1 VVRDRLRPGR
11 QERWKGRGQGRRQ
24 GLRKGFERDVGRQE
38 RHQERVRRREQG
50 REQVRGEGR
59 GQLTARLV
67 VVGTDTG
74 GTFTDFVALIDG
86 RLAVLKLR
94 STPDDPARAVAEG
107 LRRLSGGAVPLL
119 HYGSTVATNAL
130 LERRGARVVLLTTRG
145 FEDVLEIGRQTRP
158 ELYALEPRRPE
169 PLVPS
174 LRRVGVPERV
184 RADGRVELALG
195 TRAAR
200 RAVAAVRRLRGEA
213 VAICLL
219 HSYQQPAHENR
230 LLRELRDSGLHVTAS
245 HRLLREYREYERLA
259 TTVVN
264 AYVGPL
270 MTAHLGRLGDAA
282 RGGVRVMQ
290 SNGGLVGGPAAA
302 AEPVRTVLSGPAGG
316 VAGAADRARRAGFA
330 RVVTLD
336 MGGTST
342 DVSLVDGEPAYRSET
357 DVGGMP
363 VRVPAVDIH
372 TVGAGGGSLARL
384 DAGGALRVGPE
395 SAGADPGPACYG
407 RGTRPTVTD
416 ADLVLG
422 RLVESEFLG
431 GEMRLDVE
439 RARRALAPL
448 ARRLGRSLEAA
459 AAGVVAVVT
468 AAMERALRVI
478 TVERGHDP
486 RLFTL
491 VAFGGAG
498 GLHAAE
504 LARALGIRRVYVPRH
519 PGLLSAWGV
528 LAAEPMRDVARTLRR
543 IAPPA
548 ATLERGLRELAA
560 EARRAM
566 AGDGVRRLRLERALD
581 VRYAGQS
588 YEVTVPYA
596 PGWQRDFHVRH
607 RRLFGHASPDRP
619 LEVVTLRVRARGARL
634 VLPRDPAPARGV
646 VRPRAMRPVFFDGR
660 ARRTPIHRRDDLRA
674 GAALR
679 GPAVICEYSA
689 TSVVPPGWRLAVDRL
704 GGLVL
709 DDRDA

>member
-1 VVRDRLRPGR
+1 
-11 QERWKGRGQGRRQ
+11 
-24 GLRKGFERDVGRQE
+24 
-38 RHQERVRRREQG
+38 
-50 REQVRGEGR
+50 
-59 GQLTARLV
+59 
-67 VVGTDTG
+67 VVG
-74 GTFTDFVALIDG
+74 G

-107 LRRLSGGAVPLL
+107 LARLGDDAVPLL

-145 FEDVLEIGRQTRP
+145 FEDLLAIGRQTRP
-158 ELYALEPRRPE
+158 DLYALEPRRPE
-169 PLVPS
+169 PLVPAA
-174 LRRVGVPERV
+174 RRLGVPERV
-184 RADGRVELALG
+184 LAGGRVEKALG
-195 TRAAR
+195 KRDVR
-200 RAVAAVRRLRGEA
+200 RAVAAVGRLRAQA

-219 HSYQQPAHENR
+219 HSYRQPIHENR
-230 LLRELRDSGLHVTAS
+230 LARALRASGLHVTPS

-270 MTAHLGRLGDAA
+270 MTAHLGRLATAA

-290 SNGGLVGGPAAA
+290 SNGGLVAGPAAA

-316 VAGAADRARRAGFA
+316 VAGAAARARRAGFT
-330 RVVTLD
+330 RVVTFD

-357 DVGGMP
+357 EVGGMP
-363 VRVPAVDIH
+363 VRVPAIDIH

-395 SAGADPGPACYG
+395 SAGANPGPACYG

-416 ADLVLG
+416 AQLVLG
-422 RLVESEFLG
+422 RLVETEFLG
-431 GEMRLDVE
+431 GEMRLDLG

-448 ARRLGRSLEAA
+448 ARRLGGSVEAA
-459 AAGVVAVVT
+459 AAGVIAVVT

-486 RLFTL
+486 RAFTL

-498 GLHAAE
+498 GLHAAG

-528 LAAEPMRDVARTLRR
+528 LAAEPIRDFARTLLRV
-543 IAPPA
+543 APAA
-548 ATLERGLRELAA
+548 ATLERGFRQLAV
-560 EARRAM
+560 EARRVLS
-566 AGDGVRRLRLERALD
+566 GDGVRGPRLERALD

-588 YEVTVPYA
+588 YEVAVPYTA
-596 PGWQRDFHVRH
+596 GWQREFHARH

-619 LEVVTLRVRARGARL
+619 LEVVTLRVRGRGERRA
-634 VLPRDPAPARGV
+634 LPPDPAPKRGV
-646 VRPRAMRPVFFDGR
+646 ARPRALRPVFFDGR
-660 ARRTPIHRRDDLRA
+660 PRRTPVHRRDDLRV
-674 GAALR
+674 GVALR

-689 TSVVPPGWRLAVDRL
+689 TTVVPPGWRLVVDRL

-709 DDRDA
+709 EDRDV